1 MVVRGDGDDVA
12 ANLYCGCVTFASR
25 QAVVT
30 LQTLVWSEGNY
41 LDVKH
46 EMI

>member
-1 MVVRGDGDDVA
+1 MREEVILVMVVRGDGDDVA

-30 LQTLVWSEGNY
+30 L
-41 LDVKH
+41 
-46 EMI
+46 

>member
-1 MVVRGDGDDVA
+1 MVVRGDSDDVA
-12 ANLYCGCVTFASR
+12 VNLDCGCVTFASR

-30 LQTLVWSEGNY
+30 LQTLVWSEGND

-46 EMI
+46 EVI